1 MNLINFFLRSKFFDK
16 INSFLARKIFKLLK
30 IFFIETYLSS
40 LPKINYPLKNIE
52 TDLFNSKKFLNTN
65 SIPYMSYPQLPHLV
79 QIMYEKQN
87 NLTFFDY
94 GAGNLSLYNY
104 LNRKYSGIN
113 YYFKDQD
120 IIEKKVAEI
129 INKNRIENLFIGD
142 KKNTSHIDIL
152 FFGSSIQYINN
163 YKEELSF
170 FLKRSKYILIAQTPF
185 FQNDELQ
192 DKIVLKQINM
202 HPNINYLYL
211 FNLSSFLKY
220 MSENNFELVEKSIN
234 KVTKFLNFKNF
245 DRQKYKNINM
255 YDLLFKLK

>member
-104 LNRKYSGIN
+104 LNRTG
-113 YYFKDQD
+113 
-120 IIEKKVAEI
+120 
-129 INKNRIENLFIGD
+129 IENGAIYYPNQIKNALDMKTDFEYYKQVD
-142 KKNTSHIDIL
+142 KKNKAFIKKIIDNDDVINP
-152 FFGSSIQYINN
+152 SSNIIS
-163 YKEELSF
+163 KSF
-170 FLKRSKYILIAQTPF
+170 LTAS
-185 FQNDELQ
+185 
-192 DKIVLKQINM
+192 LKQ
-202 HPNINYLYL
+202 
-211 FNLSSFLKY
+211 K
-220 MSENNFELVEKSIN
+220 
-234 KVTKFLNFKNF
+234 
-245 DRQKYKNINM
+245 
-255 YDLLFKLK
+255 

>member
-1 MNLINFFLRSKFFDK
+1 
-16 INSFLARKIFKLLK
+16 
-30 IFFIETYLSS
+30 
-40 LPKINYPLKNIE
+40 
-52 TDLFNSKKFLNTN
+52 
-65 SIPYMSYPQLPHLV
+65 MSYPHLPHLV

-104 LNRKYSGIN
+104 FNRKYSGIN

-129 INKNRIENLFIGD
+129 INKNMIENLFIGD
-142 KKNTSHIDIL
+142 KKNTPYIDIL

-202 HPNINYLYL
+202 HPTINYLYL
-211 FNLSSFLKY
+211 FNLSSF
-220 MSENNFELVEKSIN
+220 
-234 KVTKFLNFKNF
+234 
-245 DRQKYKNINM
+245 
-255 YDLLFKLK
+255 